1 MNYLQLKEGDLR
13 LSNSD
18 NNPQLKSDKILP
30 FGRIFFW
37 QPFPYF
43 CALLEEAGESMK
55 KIDFQK
61 LILFENTDYL
71 VINKPPYLSSLDDRH
86 EAQNI
91 LDLAKAHT
99 PDSQLC
105 HRLDKET
112 SGCLVIA
119 KNPEAYRH
127 LAMQFESRKVDK
139 VYHAVVEGIKEF
151 SNVLVDRNLLANNK
165 GIAKVSKEGKPA
177 KTIFN
182 TLKTYYAHTLV
193 ECKPITGRLHQIR
206 VHLAYLKA
214 PICGDTLYGG
224 NPLYLSS
231 LKRRFNLKKDTEELP
246 IMQRVSLHA
255 YSIGFEGLD
264 GTLLKIIAPY
274 PKDFQVLVNQLEKTA

>member
-1 MNYLQLKEGDLR
+1 
-13 LSNSD
+13 
-18 NNPQLKSDKILP
+18 
-30 FGRIFFW
+30 
-37 QPFPYF
+37 
-43 CALLEEAGESMK
+43 MK
-55 KIDFQK
+55 KVDFEN
-61 LILFENTDYL
+61 LILFENEDYL

-119 KNPEAYRH
+119 KNPAAYRH
-127 LAMQFESRKVDK
+127 LAMQFESRKVNK

-151 SNVLVDRNLLANNK
+151 SDELVDRNLLANNK
-165 GIAKVSKEGKPA
+165 GIAKVSKDGKPA
-177 KTIFN
+177 QTVFN

-206 VHLAYLKA
+206 VHLAYLKS

-231 LKRRFNLKKDTEELP
+231 IKRRFNLKKETEELP

-255 YSIGFEGLD
+255 YSIGFKGLD
-264 GTLLKIIAPY
+264 DTELFVNAPY
-274 PKDFQVLVNQLEKTA
+274 PKDFKVLVNQLEKTS

>member
-1 MNYLQLKEGDLR
+1 MPTFAGSLKET
-13 LSNSD
+13 
-18 NNPQLKSDKILP
+18 P
-30 FGRIFFW
+30 
-37 QPFPYF
+37 
-43 CALLEEAGESMK
+43 ESMK
-55 KIDFQK
+55 KVDFNN
-61 LILFENTDYL
+61 LILFENADYL

-91 LDLAKAHT
+91 LDLARAHT
-99 PDSQLC
+99 PDAQLC

-127 LAMQFESRKVDK
+127 LAIQFENRKVEK
-139 VYHAVVEGIKEF
+139 VYHAVIEGIKDFKNE
-151 SNVLVDRNLLANNK
+151 LVDRNLVATNK
-165 GIAKVSKEGKPA
+165 GIAKISKDGKSA
-177 KTIFN
+177 QTVFD

-206 VHLAYLKA
+206 VHLAYLKS

-224 NPLYLSS
+224 NHLFLSS
-231 LKRRFNLKKDTEELP
+231 LKRRFNLKKETEELP

-255 YSIGFEGLD
+255 YSIAFEGLD
-264 GTLLKIIAPY
+264 GQILKIEAPY
-274 PKDFQVLVNQLEKTA
+274 PKDFQVLIHQLEKNT

>member
-1 MNYLQLKEGDLR
+1 
-13 LSNSD
+13 
-18 NNPQLKSDKILP
+18 
-30 FGRIFFW
+30 
-37 QPFPYF
+37 
-43 CALLEEAGESMK
+43 MK
-55 KIDFQK
+55 KVDFQN
-61 LILFENTDYL
+61 LILFENEDYL

-91 LDLAKAHT
+91 LDLAKAYT
-99 PDSQLC
+99 ADSQLC

-127 LAMQFESRKVDK
+127 LAMQFENREVEK
-139 VYHAVVEGIKEF
+139 VYHAVIEGIKDFRQE
-151 SNVLVDRNLLANNK
+151 LVDRNLVATNK

-177 KTIFN
+177 QTVFS

-224 NPLYLSS
+224 KPLYLSS

-255 YSIGFEGLD
+255 YSIEFLGMG
-264 GTLLKIIAPY
+264 GKPIKVSAPY
-274 PKDFQVLVNQLEKTA
+274 PKDFQVLVHQLEKNA

>member
-1 MNYLQLKEGDLR
+1 
-13 LSNSD
+13 
-18 NNPQLKSDKILP
+18 
-30 FGRIFFW
+30 
-37 QPFPYF
+37 
-43 CALLEEAGESMK
+43 MK
-55 KIDFQK
+55 KVDFDN
-61 LILFENTDYL
+61 LILFENEDYL

-119 KNPEAYRH
+119 KNPAAYRH
-127 LAMQFESRKVDK
+127 LAMQFESRKVNK

-151 SNVLVDRNLLANNK
+151 SDELVDRNLLANNK

-177 KTIFN
+177 QTVFN

-206 VHLAYLKA
+206 VHLAYLKS
-214 PICGDTLYGG
+214 PICGDILYGG
-224 NPLYLSS
+224 NHLYLSS
-231 LKRRFNLKKDTEELP
+231 IKRRFNLKKETEELP

-255 YSIGFEGLD
+255 YSIGFEGID
-264 GTLLKIIAPY
+264 GVEIAVNAPY
-274 PKDFQVLVNQLEKTA
+274 PKDFKVLVNQLEKTS

>member
-1 MNYLQLKEGDLR
+1 
-13 LSNSD
+13 
-18 NNPQLKSDKILP
+18 
-30 FGRIFFW
+30 
-37 QPFPYF
+37 
-43 CALLEEAGESMK
+43 MK
-55 KIDFQK
+55 KIDFES
-61 LILFENTDYL
+61 LILFENADYL

-99 PDSQLC
+99 TDSQLC

-119 KNPEAYRH
+119 KNPMAYRH
-127 LAMQFESRKVDK
+127 LAIQFENRKVDK
-139 VYHAVVEGIKEF
+139 IYHAVVEGIKDF
-151 SNVLVDRNLLANNK
+151 DHQLVDRNLVASNK
-165 GIAKVSKEGKPA
+165 GIAKVSKDGKPA
-177 KTIFN
+177 QTIF
-182 TLKTYYAHTLV
+182 TTVKAYWAHTLV

-206 VHLAYLKA
+206 VHLAYLKS

-224 NPLYLSS
+224 KPLYLSS

-255 YSIGFEGLD
+255 YCIVFEGLD
-264 GTLLKIIAPY
+264 GNQIKVEAPY
-274 PKDFQVLVNQLEKTA
+274 PKDFLVLVQQLEKNA

>member
-1 MNYLQLKEGDLR
+1 
-13 LSNSD
+13 
-18 NNPQLKSDKILP
+18 
-30 FGRIFFW
+30 
-37 QPFPYF
+37 
-43 CALLEEAGESMK
+43 MK
-55 KIDFQK
+55 KVDFQH
-61 LILFENTDYL
+61 LILFENEDYL

-91 LDLAKAHT
+91 LDLAKMHT
-99 PDSQLC
+99 ADAQLC

-127 LAMQFESRKVDK
+127 LAIQFENREVEK
-139 VYHAVVEGIKEF
+139 VYHAVIDGIKDFRQE
-151 SNVLVDRNLLANNK
+151 LVDRNLVATNK
-165 GIAKVSKEGKPA
+165 GIAKVSKEGKSA
-177 KTIFN
+177 QTVFN

-206 VHLAYLKA
+206 VHLAYLKS

-224 NPLYLSS
+224 KPLFLSS

-255 YSIGFEGLD
+255 FSISFEGRD
-264 GTLLKIIAPY
+264 GKQIQVEAPY
-274 PKDFQVLVNQLEKTA
+274 PKDFQVLVQQLEKNS